1 MTADPWT
8 ARLSEYVD
16 DELALGEREALERHL
31 PACADCRNTIAE
43 LRRVRIRAD
52 ALADRPPTADLWP
65 GIAARIGVPASTAP
79 GASALR
85 TGRRRAFTFTLPQLA
100 AAGLLVAA
108 VGAGTAW
115 LALTGAAVERAGTP
129 VAIGP
134 DPERL
139 PGPRARLTA
148 VASYDAAIADL
159 QRVLDANRAQLDTS
173 TIRVLEESLRSIDRA
188 IQRAQTALAAQPG
201 DAYLN
206 AHLAETMRRKLEL
219 MRRAAALAT
228 AAS

>member
-16 DELALGEREALERHL
+16 DALAPGERAELERHL

-43 LRRVRIRAD
+43 LRRVKIRAD

-65 GIAARIGVPASTAP
+65 GIAARIGVPAGATPAAP
-79 GASALR
+79 TLR
-85 TGRRRAFTFTLPQLA
+85 TQRRAFTFTLPQLA

-115 LALTGAAVERAGTP
+115 LALVGDDVERTGTP
-129 VAIGP
+129 VAVGSGP
-134 DPERL
+134 ESR
-139 PGPRARLTA
+139 PGPRVRLTA

-188 IQRAQTALAAQPG
+188 IQRAQAALAAEPG